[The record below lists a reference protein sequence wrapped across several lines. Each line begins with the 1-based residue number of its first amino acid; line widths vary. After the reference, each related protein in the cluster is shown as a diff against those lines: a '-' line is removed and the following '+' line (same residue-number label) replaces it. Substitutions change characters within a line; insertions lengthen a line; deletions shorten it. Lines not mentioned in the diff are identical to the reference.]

1 MNARELR
8 EATVD
13 FLGTI
18 ASIPKSRFFWL
29 LVAGIA
35 GYSYGYR
42 DAFRGPQSLGWKFS
56 DLVDRVAPSAI
67 HEARRRNVE
76 ALRNRTQQSIELP
89 Q

>member
-1 MNARELR
+1 MDPRAMRDAALG
-8 EATVD
+8 

-29 LVAGIA
+29 LIAAIA
-35 GYSYGYR
+35 GYSFGYR
-42 DAFRGPQSLGWKFS
+42 DAYRGPAALGWKFG

-76 ALRNRTQQSIELP
+76 ALRERTQQAIEIP